1 MTTLIPPRYELPIV
15 QDDKGR
21 ISREWYKYLVL
32 LGNSLGGSTT
42 VSDDIQ
48 LSQYIDDAAT
58 ESEAL
63 RAQNTALQALAMFL
77 LTEKDS
83 QPIPKDT
90 SLLAW
95 WPGDQK

>member
-15 QDDKGR
+15 QDEKGR

-42 VSDDIQ
+42 VGDDIQ
-48 LSQYIDDAAT
+48 LSQVIDDA
-58 ESEAL
+58 SIEAL
-63 RAQNTALQALAMFL
+63 ALIAEKTALQAVAMFL
-77 LTEKDS
+77 LSEKDS
-83 QPIPKDT
+83 QITPKDT

-95 WPGDQK
+95 WPGNQI